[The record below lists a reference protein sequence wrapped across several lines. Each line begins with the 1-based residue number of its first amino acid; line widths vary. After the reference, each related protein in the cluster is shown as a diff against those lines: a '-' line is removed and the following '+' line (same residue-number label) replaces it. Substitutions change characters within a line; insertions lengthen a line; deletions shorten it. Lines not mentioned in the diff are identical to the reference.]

1 MILPMKK
8 YSILV
13 HHKDFHHFLKE
24 LQGVGV
30 VDVID
35 RGVEPDFDT
44 NCEIQRVTQFDQAIK
59 FLKARL
65 QKNTPENTNLMPG
78 KILKIVLQSQ
88 SEIEEIKQKVG
99 ILDKLRKSIL
109 PWGNFDPDQV
119 SEIEDAGYKI
129 HFYTCS
135 QKKFDPAWQQSYN
148 LEIISELEGQT
159 YFVVVQPASETI
171 DVDAEEVRAPD
182 RSVKSIDLE
191 IRELKDTITSTEKF
205 LAEHARAYIPKL
217 EQARAE
223 TQSRVS
229 FDNVIQNSLTEAEDK
244 LKIVEGW
251 VPVTKE
257 KEVNEFLENH
267 EIFYLVSEPG
277 KDEKVPI
284 LLKNGYF
291 SKLFEPIGKLYALPN
306 YKELDLTP
314 FFAPFYMLFFGFCL
328 GDAGYGLLFLI
339 GATIFKSRLAPD
351 MKPILSLI
359 QWLGGATIVFG
370 ILTGTFFGINL
381 IELAEMGRITF
392 LDEVK
397 DYMLDADKMFYAAL
411 ILGGIQIVFGLC
423 LKVANITKYQGFKY
437 AYSTIG
443 WLLLIVGGGV
453 LFAIS
458 NDANE
463 DIIKIVSYVL
473 LAISGIL
480 ILFLNNPDKGILS
493 NFGVGIWDSYSMAT
507 GVLGD
512 LLSYI
517 RLFALGVSSAIL
529 GYVFNDLALQMSGD
543 LPVVSQ
549 LIFVIIILIGHSL
562 NLFVASL
569 GAFVHPMRLTFV
581 EFYKNAGFQGGGKA
595 YTPFSLQ
602 SKD

>member
-8 YSILV
+8 YAILV
-13 HHKDFHHFLKE
+13 HHKDFHKFLKD
-24 LQGVGV
+24 LQRVGV

-44 NCEIQRVTQFDQAIK
+44 NCEIQRVSQFDQAIK
-59 FLKARL
+59 FLKARI
-65 QKNTPENTNLMPG
+65 QKDTPENTNLMPG

-88 SEIEEIKQKVG
+88 SEIEEIRQKIG
-99 ILDKLRKSIL
+99 ILEKLRKANL
-109 PWGNFDPDQV
+109 PWGNFDPDLV
-119 SEIEDAGYKI
+119 KAIEENNYKI
-129 HFYTCS
+129 HFYACS
-135 QKKFDPAWQQSYN
+135 QKKFDPAWQENYH
-148 LEIISELEGQT
+148 LEIISQFEGQT
-159 YFVVVQPASETI
+159 FFVIVEPVSENI
-171 DVDAEEVRAPD
+171 EIDAEEVKAPD
-182 RSVKSIDLE
+182 RSVQSIDQE
-191 IRELKDTITSTEKF
+191 VRELKETIGSTEKF

-217 EQARAE
+217 EEARAE
-223 TQSRVS
+223 TQSRIS
-229 FDNVIQNSLTEAEDK
+229 FDNVLQNSITEAEDK

-251 VPVTKE
+251 VPVSKE
-257 KEVNEFLENH
+257 KEVNDFLESH
-267 EIFYLVSEPG
+267 DIFYLVGEPE
-277 KDEKVPI
+277 KDDKVPI

-306 YKELDLTP
+306 YKEMDLTP

-339 GATIFKSRLAPD
+339 GATIFKTRMAPD

-359 QWLGGATIVFG
+359 QWLGGSTVVFG

-411 ILGGIQIVFGLC
+411 ILGGIQIIFGLC
-423 LKVANITKYQGFKY
+423 LKVANIIKYQGFKY
-437 AYSTIG
+437 ALSTIG
-443 WLLLIVGGGV
+443 WIILIVGGGSIYA
-453 LFAIS
+453 LTTETNAGIMQILLY
-458 NDANE
+458 
-463 DIIKIVSYVL
+463 IILGVSGVF
-473 LAISGIL
+473 
-480 ILFLNNPDKGILS
+480 ILFLNNPDKGLLA

-529 GYVFNDLALQMSGD
+529 GYVFNDLALQMSGS

-549 LIFVIIILIGHSL
+549 LIFLIIILIGHSL

-595 YTPFSLQ
+595 YSPFSI
-602 SKD
+602 KPE

>member
-8 YSILV
+8 YAILV
-13 HHKDFHHFLKE
+13 HHKDFHKFLKD
-24 LQGVGV
+24 LQRVGV

-44 NCEIQRVTQFDQAIK
+44 NCEIQRVSQFDQAIK
-59 FLKARL
+59 FLKARI
-65 QKNTPENTNLMPG
+65 QKDTPENTNLMPG

-88 SEIEEIKQKVG
+88 SEIEEIRQKIG
-99 ILDKLRKSIL
+99 ILEKLRKANL
-109 PWGNFDPDQV
+109 PWGNFDPDLV
-119 SEIEDAGYKI
+119 KAIEENNYKI
-129 HFYTCS
+129 HFYACS
-135 QKKFDPAWQQSYN
+135 QKKFDPAWQENYH
-148 LEIISELEGQT
+148 LEIISQFEGQT
-159 YFVVVQPASETI
+159 FFVIVEPVSENI
-171 DVDAEEVRAPD
+171 EIDAEEVKAPD
-182 RSVKSIDLE
+182 RSVQSIDQE
-191 IRELKDTITSTEKF
+191 VRELKETIGSTEKF

-217 EQARAE
+217 EEARAD
-223 TQSRVS
+223 TQSRIS
-229 FDNVIQNSLTEAEDK
+229 FDNVLQNSITEAEDK

-251 VPVTKE
+251 VPVSKE
-257 KEVNEFLENH
+257 KEVNDFLESH
-267 EIFYLVSEPG
+267 DIFYLVGEPE
-277 KDEKVPI
+277 KDDKVPI

-306 YKELDLTP
+306 YKEMDLTP

-339 GATIFKSRLAPD
+339 GATIFKTRMAPD

-359 QWLGGATIVFG
+359 QWLGGSTVVFG

-411 ILGGIQIVFGLC
+411 ILGGIQIIFGLC
-423 LKVANITKYQGFKY
+423 LKVANIIKYQGFKY
-437 AYSTIG
+437 ALSTIG
-443 WLLLIVGGGV
+443 WIMLIVGGGSIYA
-453 LFAIS
+453 LTTETNAGIMQILLY
-458 NDANE
+458 
-463 DIIKIVSYVL
+463 IILGVSGVF
-473 LAISGIL
+473 
-480 ILFLNNPDKGILS
+480 ILFLNNPDKGLLA

-529 GYVFNDLALQMSGD
+529 GYVFNDLALQMSGS

-549 LIFVIIILIGHSL
+549 LIFLLIIIIGHSL

-595 YTPFSLQ
+595 YSPFSI
-602 SKD
+602 KPE